1 MISGAKFAIFF
12 TTLNTMIGEA
22 YSATPSVFQEF
33 TATIPTE
40 TEIHTDGWTGM
51 LDQMRPWVGSRVAK
65 EPAPQTYSVAVIPFE
80 QTVTLDRFHLDDD
93 KFGIYYRTLPDM
105 ARQAKRWPDYQ
116 MRNLL
121 EGAYPWGAGSYQL
134 GLDGLTNFN
143 TAHPVD
149 LYDPSKGYYCNDFRG
164 GVSENGIT
172 VGGAFSPT
180 AFATMYEYMSTLKAE
195 DGESM
200 DINPNKLIHPAQL
213 KTEVELVLKNMMFAP
228 PAWGTITG
236 QVGAADNVFKRFGV
250 EPVEYK
256 LLKSA
261 TNWYMADTTKG
272 GGAFRWILRQAP
284 IFVQRTNEQDPA
296 VFDDHRYIYGDW
308 GRAAPAWS
316 FAWLA
321 AKSGP
326 VANA

>member
-1 MISGAKFAIFF
+1 MISGAKFEIFF

-22 YSATPSVFQEF
+22 YSATPSIFQEF
-33 TATIPTE
+33 TATVPTE
-40 TEIHTDGWTGM
+40 SEIHTDGWTGM
-51 LDQMRPWVGSRVAK
+51 LDQMRPWVGPRVAK
-65 EPAPQTYSVAVIPFE
+65 EPAVQSYSVAVLPFE
-80 QTVTLDRFHLDDD
+80 QTVTIDRFELEDD
-93 KFGIYYRTLPDM
+93 KFGIYYRTLPDI

-121 EGAYPWGAGSYQL
+121 EGLYPWNAGSYQL

-149 LYDPSKGYYCNDFRG
+149 LYDSSKGTYCNDYRG
-164 GVSENGIT
+164 GVAG

-180 AFATMYEYMSTLKAE
+180 AFSTMYEAMEGYKAE
-195 DGESM
+195 DGEVM
-200 DINPNKLIHPAQL
+200 DVTPNKLMHPRGL
-213 KTEVELVLKNMMFAP
+213 KTEVELVLKNMMFSP

-236 QVGAADNVFKRFGV
+236 QVGAADNVFKRWGV
-250 EPVEYK
+250 EPIENK
-256 LLKSA
+256 LLTSQV
-261 TNWYMADTTKG
+261 NYYLMDTTKG

-296 VFDDHRYIYGDW
+296 VFDDHRFIYGDW

-316 FAWLA
+316 MAWLG

-326 VANA
+326 TAGQ